1 MDENA
6 AASRIQTL
14 RDLINRY
21 NHEYY
26 VLQQPTIPDAEWDR
40 LFHELRELEEQF
52 PELRSADSP
61 TQTVGAAP
69 AAGFAQVRHELPMLS
84 LSNVFSREGLEE
96 WIARVR
102 RFAGRDDLEFAV
114 EPKIDG
120 VASSILYVNGELQR
134 GATRGDGLVGE
145 DVTANIRTIRDVPA
159 RLQGENIPTVL
170 EVRGE
175 VYMRRSEFDQ
185 MNQEREEAG
194 LTRFANPRNAASG
207 ALRQLDSSISAQRPL
222 RLLAYG
228 IGQIEGEMPYLH
240 SETLARLRELGL
252 TTAEGT
258 SVCRSADE
266 LWEACE
272 SWLERRPDLDFE
284 IDGVVIKVND
294 TRLYPEIGTVSREP
308 RWATAYKFPASQGVT
323 VLEDIVINVGRTG
336 SLNPLAHLKPVEIGG
351 VIIRRATLHNQ
362 DEIER
367 LGVLIGDTVV
377 VERAGDVIPKIIS
390 VVEANRT
397 GEERPFVWPTECP
410 VCGST
415 IERVEGEALSYCV
428 NTSCPAQLR
437 EQVSHFVSRG
447 AMDIE
452 GLGSKLAT
460 RFVDEGLIRTP
471 ADIYRLD
478 WDRIVTMEGLG
489 PKSVENLQRSIENSK
504 SRPFS
509 RLLFALGIRH
519 VGQQTGEILA
529 DHFGSIEALST
540 ATADQIAAVPG
551 IGKVIAQSV
560 ADWFAEERNAA
571 LIADLKSLGLT
582 MTVDEAERPPAGET
596 RWTGLT
602 VVLTGRLTSLTRPE
616 AEAYLKRAGARTS
629 SSVSRK
635 TDLVIVG
642 EDAGSKAAKA
652 AEYGIETI
660 DEATFLE
667 RMKADQGG

>member
-6 AASRIQTL
+6 AASRIQAL
-14 RDLINRY
+14 KDLINRY

-26 VLQQPTIPDAEWDR
+26 VLQQPSVPDAEWDK

-52 PELRSADSP
+52 PALKSADSP
-61 TQTVGAAP
+61 TQQVGAAP
-69 AAGFAQVRHELPMLS
+69 AAGFSQVRHDQPMLS
-84 LSNVFSREGLEE
+84 LSNVFNREGLEE
-96 WIARVR
+96 WLARVR

-120 VASSILYVNGELQR
+120 VASSILYINGELRR
-134 GATRGDGLVGE
+134 GATRGDGIVGE
-145 DVTANIRTIRDVPA
+145 DVTANIRTIRDVPSQ
-159 RLQGENIPTVL
+159 LQRRDDLPATL

-175 VYMRRSEFDQ
+175 VYMRRSEFDM

-194 LTRFANPRNAASG
+194 LPRFANPRNAASG
-207 ALRQLDSSISAQRPL
+207 ALRQLDSGISAQRPL

-228 IGQIEGEMPYLH
+228 IGEVDGSMPYLH
-240 SETLARLRELGL
+240 SETLARLRDLGL
-252 TTAEGT
+252 TTADGA
-258 SVCRSADE
+258 SVCSTADE
-266 LWEACE
+266 LWQACE
-272 SWLERRPDLDFE
+272 AWLERRAGLDYE

-294 TRLYPEIGTVSREP
+294 TRLYPEIGTVAREP

-367 LGVLIGDTVV
+367 LGVMIGDTVV

-397 GEERPFVWPTECP
+397 GDERAFVWPTECP

-428 NTSCPAQLR
+428 NSSCPAQLR

-489 PKSVENLQRSIENSK
+489 QKSVDNLQRSIENSK
-504 SRPFS
+504 ARPFA

-519 VGQQTGEILA
+519 VGQQTGEIVA
-529 DHFGSIEALST
+529 GHFGS
-540 ATADQIAAVPG
+540 ATALAAATVDEIGAVPG
-551 IGKVIAQSV
+551 IGKVIAQSL
-560 ADWFAEERNAA
+560 ADWFAEERNQE
-571 LIADLKSLGLT
+571 LVADLKSLGLT
-582 MTVDEAERPPAGET
+582 MQVDDAERPPSTET
-596 RWTGLT
+596 QWTGLT
-602 VVLTGRLTSLTRPE
+602 IVLTGRLTTLTRPD

-652 AEYGIETI
+652 LEYGIETI

-667 RMKADQGG
+667 RMKAD

>member
-6 AASRIQTL
+6 AASRIQFL
-14 RDLINRY
+14 KDLIQRY

-26 VLQQPTIPDAEWDR
+26 VLQQPSIPDAEWDK
-40 LFHELRELEEQF
+40 LFHELRDLEEQF
-52 PELRSADSP
+52 PNLKTADSP
-61 TQTVGAAP
+61 TQMVGAAP
-69 AAGFAQVRHELPMLS
+69 AAGFSQVRHDQPMLS
-84 LSNVFSREGLEE
+84 LSNVFSREALED
-96 WIARVR
+96 WVARVQ

-120 VASSILYVNGELQR
+120 VASSILYVNGELTR
-134 GATRGDGLVGE
+134 GATRGDGIVGE
-145 DVTANIRTIRDVPA
+145 DVTANIRTIRDVPT
-159 RLQGENIPTVL
+159 RLHDGDDLPATL

-175 VYMRRSEFDQ
+175 VYMRRSEFDL

-194 LTRFANPRNAASG
+194 LPRFANPRNAASG

-228 IGQIEGEMPYLH
+228 IGQVDGAMPYLH

-252 TTAEGT
+252 TTADGT
-258 SVCRSADE
+258 SVCRTPDE
-266 LWEACE
+266 LWQSCE
-272 SWLERRPDLDFE
+272 EWLERRADLDFE

-294 TRLYPEIGTVSREP
+294 TRLYPEIGTVAREP

-397 GEERPFVWPTECP
+397 GDERAFEWPTTCP

-415 IERVEGEALSYCV
+415 IERVEGEALSFCV

-460 RFVDEGLIRTP
+460 RFVDEGLIKTP

-489 PKSVENLQRSIENSK
+489 PKSVENLQRSIEASK
-504 SRPFS
+504 SRPFA
-509 RLLFALGIRH
+509 RLLFGLGIRH
-519 VGQQTGEILA
+519 VGQQTGEIIA
-529 DHFGSIEALST
+529 DHFGSVTALSS
-540 ATADQIAAVPG
+540 ATVEQIGAVPG
-551 IGKVIAQSV
+551 IGKVIAQSI
-560 ADWFAEERNAA
+560 ADWFAEERNLA
-571 LIADLKSLGLT
+571 LIADLRALGLT
-582 MTVDEAERPPAGET
+582 MQVDESERPPEGET
-596 RWTGLT
+596 QWTGLT
-602 VVLTGRLTSLTRPE
+602 VVLTGRLTTLTRGD
-616 AEAYLKRAGARTS
+616 AEVYLKRAGARTS

-652 AEYGIETI
+652 LEYGIETI
-660 DEATFLE
+660 DEAAFLE
-667 RMKADQGG
+667 RMKAD